1 MKKKISEIIRQISEK
16 EKKKKKK
23 KKIEKKKR
31 IEKKGKKRLM
41 QPLYR
46 ASHKLG

>member
-16 EKKKKKK
+16 EKKKK

>member
-23 KKIEKKKR
+23 KEKKKR
-31 IEKKGKKRLM
+31 KEKKGKKRLM